1 MVTPL
6 VLTVVLS
13 ASVAIGVA
21 ATILAWRARPEP
33 GATPLVGLLVGQSW
47 WSTCL
52 LFQLRAPTREAVLL
66 WTDLAWVGVVT
77 IPVAWLLFSLEYTG
91 RDQYVGPRWVAL
103 LAIVPVVTVVLA
115 LTRQYHELLYV
126 KSVSLRPTGVLV
138 VQEGGP
144 WHWVAAGYTYLL
156 GVAGMVPL
164 LGLLT
169 SDATIFRGQSTTLL
183 AGLLAPWVTNLLYLS
198 GYLSIV
204 GVDPTPVAFGVSG
217 VAYLGALTHFRLLG
231 TVPTPNARARQL
243 LFDRMQEGA
252 VVVDTN
258 DNIVDMNDN
267 VVDIFR
273 VKQSAVLGTPASD
286 VIPEYDRLPDEGK
299 LSGHLTIDSQFGNR
313 PYDVTV
319 TQITNVRG
327 TPIGRVIRFHDI
339 RDHLRQQQRLEVLH
353 RILRHNI
360 RTETNVI
367 HGYIDQ
373 VSDDQNAQIVKKRA
387 LRIDEIGRKGREAIE
402 LFDESRTGD
411 RSQSLSTLLEQCV
424 TSARNAHPAATI
436 EYDPPEEDVAV
447 AGVLELVL
455 SNLVENAVVHNPS
468 DEPLVRVAARL
479 SATDRVCIDIS
490 DDGPGID
497 EHELDVLED
506 GTETP
511 LKHGS
516 GLGLWIVKWGVDIA
530 DGEVRF
536 APNDPTGLVATVE
549 LPASHPES
557 AVDRT

>member
-1 MVTPL
+1 VVTPL

-13 ASVAIGVA
+13 ASVAIGAA

-91 RDQYVGPRWVAL
+91 RDRYVGPRCVAL
-103 LAIVPVVTVVLA
+103 LSIVPIVTIALA

-126 KSVSLRPTGVLV
+126 ESVSLRPTGVLV
-138 VQEGGP
+138 VEEGGP
-144 WHWVAAGYTYLL
+144 WYWVAAGYTYLL
-156 GVAGMVPL
+156 GIGGMVPL

-169 SDATIFRGQSTTLL
+169 SDATTFRGQSTTLL
-183 AGLLAPWVTNLLYLS
+183 VGLLAPWVTNLLYLS
-198 GYLSIV
+198 GYLSGV
-204 GVDPTPVAFGVSG
+204 GVDPTPVAFAVSG

-267 VVDIFR
+267 CVDIFG

-286 VIPEYDRLPDEGK
+286 VIPEYERLPDEGK
-299 LSGHLTIDSQFGNR
+299 LSGHLTIESQFGTH

-319 TQITNVRG
+319 TRITNVRG

-373 VSDDQNAQIVKKRA
+373 ISDDQNAQIVKKRA
-387 LRIDEIGRKGREAIE
+387 LRIDEIGRKGRQAIE

-411 RSQSLSTLLEQCV
+411 RSRSLSTLLEQCV
-424 TSARNAHPAATI
+424 TAARNAHPAATI
-436 EYDPPEEDVAV
+436 EYESPGADVAV
-447 AGVLELVL
+447 AGVLDPVL
-455 SNLVENAVVHNPS
+455 SNLVENAVVHNTS
-468 DEPLVRVAARL
+468 DEPLVCVSARL
-479 SATDRVCIDIS
+479 SGPNRVCIDIS
-490 DDGPGID
+490 DDGSGID
-497 EHELDVLED
+497 EHELDVLAD

-536 APNDPTGLVATVE
+536 APNDPTGLVVTVE
-549 LPASHPES
+549 LP
-557 AVDRT
+557 TC